1 MQGWRVASKYSP
13 NKRVQAIIEESN
25 PISMHME
32 VVVIRDPGC
41 SKIPLCTVI
50 SDIPNLSFTK
60 PLFSSL

>member
-32 VVVIRDPGC
+32 VVVIRDPG
-41 SKIPLCTVI
+41 
-50 SDIPNLSFTK
+50 
-60 PLFSSL
+60 SSYV